1 MKKMKGVSLIFNSDD
16 LCGQRSMQ
24 TDSQR
29 KNLLKPARAAQ
40 LTRKA
45 TELADTLGVSGA
57 MQFPNDFEKFTAVFP
72 NYGVYIFDGVG
83 SCCHAANTE
92 ADNHAMLFYDRKL
105 EHFHLMLNPDPYRL
119 N

>member
-16 LCGQRSMQ
+16 LCGQRCLVLSMQ

-45 TELADTLGVSGA
+45 NELAERIGVS
-57 MQFPNDFEKFTAVFP
+57 
-72 NYGVYIFDGVG
+72 
-83 SCCHAANTE
+83 
-92 ADNHAMLFYDRKL
+92 
-105 EHFHLMLNPDPYRL
+105 
-119 N
+119 